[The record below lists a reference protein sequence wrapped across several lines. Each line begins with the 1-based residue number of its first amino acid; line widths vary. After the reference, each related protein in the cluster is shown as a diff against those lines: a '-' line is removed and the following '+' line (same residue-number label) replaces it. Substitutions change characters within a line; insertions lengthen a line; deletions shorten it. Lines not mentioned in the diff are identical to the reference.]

1 VSKLLS
7 REGVARVTTPVARA
21 FLHAGFT
28 ADGVTIIATAAAVL
42 GSLTLFPAGCSPA
55 RWSSGFS

>member
-7 REGVARVTTPVARA
+7 REGVARVTNPVARA

-28 ADGVTIIATAAAVL
+28 ADGVTIIATAARGAGGLDAV
-42 GSLTLFPAGCSPA
+42 SHWQVVRRQP
-55 RWSSGFS
+55 W